1 VVEFHWGPGDSG
13 GEPDLV
19 WTNGVLQKDKIPM
32 TIFEDFLIHAL
43 NGIKKE
49 LNAIAEELK
58 TQKSAGGEG
67 EKHEDNRI

>member
-1 VVEFHWGPGDSG
+1 
-13 GEPDLV
+13 
-19 WTNGVLQKDKIPM
+19 M